1 MMTVIGLLVNTGCK
15 AFVQRRTAS
24 RTKQNGCQPAC
35 SFNYNRLWFPSV
47 HIGLSSLQ
55 FLFTLWL
62 PSCIYV
68 TFRGCPTCCPD
79 HSDQK
84 PLLTQGIAS
93 LLPLWLCCLN
103 AAELSLPPANYF
115 NWYAWM
121 RLLRNH
127 LYSIWFQCTIAKGVG
142 RISQSEKIIRTSS
155 SSASGR
161 RRQWLHGSF
170 MKGLKLYS
178 GKEPLTLLG
187 TYSRFLL
194 VIGWCK
200 P

>member
-1 MMTVIGLLVNTGCK
+1 MGGRVIVPHLSLTYLWSFMMTVIGLSVNTGCK

-24 RTKQNGCQPAC
+24 RATQNGCQPAC

-68 TFRGCPTCCPD
+68 TFRGCLTCCPD

-93 LLPLWLCCLN
+93 LLPLRCLN
-103 AAELSLPPANYF
+103 AAELSLPPANDF
-115 NWYAWM
+115 NWYASM

-127 LYSIWFQCTIAKGVG
+127 LYSICFQCTIAKGVG

-155 SSASGR
+155 LSASGR
-161 RRQWLHGSF
+161 PPGD
-170 MKGLKLYS
+170 
-178 GKEPLTLLG
+178 
-187 TYSRFLL
+187 
-194 VIGWCK
+194 IGCMEASWK
-200 P
+200 D